1 MNIDSSLKG
10 KMAFLEN
17 KFMCNFFKSF
27 WRQTL
32 EAKHITM
39 PNVFLKRPNKLNL
52 QQGSYIKA
60 RLQKPCSAA
69 RFEALLIATQNCV
82 DLSIY
87 FIILC

>member
-10 KMAFLEN
+10 KWLSLKINLCAISSN
-17 KFMCNFFKSF
+17 HS